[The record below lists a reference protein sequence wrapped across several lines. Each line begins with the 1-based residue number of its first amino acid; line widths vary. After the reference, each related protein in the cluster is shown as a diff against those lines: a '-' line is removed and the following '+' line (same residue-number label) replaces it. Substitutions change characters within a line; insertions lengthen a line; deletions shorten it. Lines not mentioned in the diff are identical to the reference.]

1 MRDIPNAIQRSILR
15 GSALAFAVVGIVA
28 GMLPIDSRALPLF
41 ARQTGQNCVS
51 CHAGGQFPDLTP
63 YGRKFK
69 LTGFTMG
76 DRTMIPLAVM
86 GVVSSAK
93 VSHTTPGSGDV
104 EADFPQN
111 GILHFTT
118 ASLFAGGK
126 ITDNLGL
133 FGQWTYNAYD
143 HRGDDSHWHSH
154 SSSDQFDLRYA
165 DRFIDLHRD
174 LIIGASLNNNPG
186 VTDVWNTFNGAF
198 GSVPG
203 YVPVSNPKG
212 AGPFLDVPTK
222 PILQGLGPLAAGVN
236 VYAFWNNTLYGELG
250 AYQTANRGFSFLS
263 QGISDAN
270 MGTKLKG
277 QLNPYWRLALN
288 HDWGA
293 NSAMIGLY
301 GLNVETFANAPD
313 TSGPTIRFRDIG
325 IDSQYQ
331 YILDPH
337 TISAQFSY
345 TRERQRYGNELW
357 DPTNANYVGSF
368 SNSSNT
374 LDHLRVRATYVYQA
388 KYGASLAYTSI
399 KGSADNLHY
408 NSGVVPFGSVS
419 DTPDTRLT
427 IAELFWTPIQYV
439 RLGIQYS
446 NYTKFNGSSSNYDG
460 NLRNARDNNT
470 VFLYIWGAY

>member
-1 MRDIPNAIQRSILR
+1 MGAIPLSVQRRIPGGLALPSAIL
-15 GSALAFAVVGIVA
+15 GIA
-28 GMLPIDSRALPLF
+28 MGMVSMDCHALPLF

-69 LTGFTMG
+69 LTGYTMG
-76 DRTMIPLAVM
+76 DRATIPLAVM

-93 VSHTTPGSGDV
+93 VAHATPGSGDV
-104 EADFPQN
+104 EADFPQD

-126 ITDNLGL
+126 ITNNLGL

-143 HRGDDSHWHSH
+143 HQGSDGHWHSH

-186 VTDVWNTFNGAF
+186 VTDVWNTFNSAF
-198 GSVPG
+198 ASVPG

-212 AGPFLDVPTK
+212 AGPFVDVPTK
-222 PILQGLGPLAAGVN
+222 PILQGLGPSAAGVN
-236 VYAFWNNTLYGELG
+236 VYAFWNDTLYGELG
-250 AYQTANRGFSFLS
+250 TYQTSNGPFSFLS

-270 MGTKLKG
+270 MSTKLKG
-277 QLNPYWRLALN
+277 HFNPYWRVALN

-301 GLNVETFANAPD
+301 GINVETFANAPD
-313 TSGPTIRFRDIG
+313 TGGPTIRYRDVG
-325 IDSQYQ
+325 LDGQYQ

-337 TISAQFSY
+337 TVSAQFSY

-357 DPTNANYVGSF
+357 DPTNAGYVGSYT
-368 SNSSNT
+368 NSSNT
-374 LDHLRVRATYVYQA
+374 LEHMRVRATYVYQA
-388 KYGASLAYTSI
+388 KYGASLAHTSI
-399 KGSADNLHY
+399 TGSADNLHY
-408 NSGVVPFGSVS
+408 NTGAAPFGSVS
-419 DTPDTRLT
+419 DTPKTRLWIT
-427 IAELFWTPIQYV
+427 EVFWTPVQYV
-439 RLGIQYS
+439 RVGVQYFKF
-446 NYTKFNGSSSNYDG
+446 TQFNGSSSNYDG
-460 NLRNARDNNT
+460 NGRNARDNNT
-470 VFLYIWGAY
+470 LFIYIWGAY